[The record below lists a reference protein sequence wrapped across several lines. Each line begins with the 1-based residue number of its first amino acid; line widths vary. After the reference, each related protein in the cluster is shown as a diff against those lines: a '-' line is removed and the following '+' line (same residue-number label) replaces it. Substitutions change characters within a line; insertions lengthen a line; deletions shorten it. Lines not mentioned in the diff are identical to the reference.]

1 MSIKKDKFHE
11 TAIEILNAAQELFY
25 EKGYEK
31 ATTREISQ
39 KVGISKAA
47 LYHHFTN
54 KEEILFKICLRAADE
69 LINNMKRA
77 ISRNKNLDVPLKE
90 KLKDIMLEYAT
101 TYLKNKNF
109 NKILLHEIEFLSPE
123 KKRIILDKE
132 TENVHQL
139 RNFLKE
145 LMDQGVIKKF
155 DPTVMTFSI
164 ISALHWLYFWFKPEK
179 GLSLEEVIEQIA
191 EMYLEG
197 IKTKDDP

>member
-1 MSIKKDKFHE
+1 MPDKRDNFHD
-11 TAIEILNAAQELFY
+11 TAIEILKVAQKLFY
-25 EKGYEK
+25 KKGYEK

-54 KEEILFKICLRAADE
+54 KEEILFKICLRGADE
-69 LINNMKRA
+69 LISNMKRA

-123 KKRIILDKE
+123 KKRVILDKE

-139 RNFLKE
+139 RDFLKE
-145 LMDQGVIKKF
+145 LMDQGLIKKF
-155 DPTVMTFSI
+155 DPTVMTFTI
-164 ISALHWLYFWFKPEK
+164 ISAIHWLYFWFKPDK
-179 GLSLEEVIEQIA
+179 GLSLEQVIEQIA
-191 EMYLEG
+191 EMYLDG
-197 IKTKDDP
+197 IEIKK

>member
-1 MSIKKDKFHE
+1 MSEKKDKFHE

-54 KEEILFKICLRAADE
+54 KEEILFKICLKAADE
-69 LINNMKRA
+69 LINNMKQA
-77 ISRNKNLDVPLKE
+77 ISRNKTLDVPLKE

-123 KKRIILDKE
+123 KKRVILDKE

-191 EMYLEG
+191 EMYLDG
-197 IKTKDDP
+197 IETQNDL

>member
-1 MSIKKDKFHE
+1 MSEKKDKFHD

-69 LINNMKRA
+69 LINNMKQA

-123 KKRIILDKE
+123 KKRVILDKE

-179 GLSLEEVIEQIA
+179 GLSLEKVIEQIA
-191 EMYLEG
+191 EMYLDG
-197 IKTKDDP
+197 IETKNDL

>member
-1 MSIKKDKFHE
+1 MPDKRDSVHD
-11 TAIEILNAAQELFY
+11 TAIEILKVAQELFY
-25 EKGYEK
+25 KKGYEK

-69 LINNMKRA
+69 LISNMKGA

-123 KKRIILDKE
+123 KKRVILDKE

-139 RNFLKE
+139 RDFLKE
-145 LMDQGVIKKF
+145 LMDQGLIKKF
-155 DPTVMTFSI
+155 DPTVMTFTI
-164 ISALHWLYFWFKPEK
+164 ISAIHWLYFWFKPDK
-179 GLSLEEVIEQIA
+179 GLSLEQVIEQIA
-191 EMYLEG
+191 EMYLDG
-197 IKTKDDP
+197 IEIKK

>member
-1 MSIKKDKFHE
+1 MHEKKEQIHD
-11 TAIEILNAAQELFY
+11 TALEILKAAQELFY

-39 KVGISKAA
+39 RVGISKAA

-54 KEEILFKICLRAADE
+54 KEEILFKICIRAADE
-69 LINNMKRA
+69 LINNMRQA
-77 ISRNKNLDVPLKE
+77 ISRNRTTDAPLKE
-90 KLKDIMLEYAT
+90 KIKDIMLEYT
-101 TYLKNKNF
+101 KTYLKNKNF

-123 KKRIILDKE
+123 KKRKILDKE

-139 RNFLKE
+139 RDFLKE
-145 LMDQGVIKKF
+145 LMDAGVIKKF

-179 GLSLEEVIEQIA
+179 KLSLEEVIEQIA
-191 EMYLEG
+191 SMYLDG
-197 IKTKDDP
+197 IEEKNRT

>member
-123 KKRIILDKE
+123 KKRVILDKE

>member
-1 MSIKKDKFHE
+1 MRD
-11 TAIEILNAAQELFY
+11 TALEILKAAQDLFY

-31 ATTREISQ
+31 ASTREISDR
-39 KVGISKAA
+39 VGISKAA
-47 LYHHFTN
+47 LYHHFKN
-54 KEEILFKICLRAADE
+54 KEEILFKICIMAADE
-69 LINNMKRA
+69 LIENMKIA
-77 ISRNKNLDVPLKE
+77 IERNKKAHLPLKE

-109 NKILLHEIEFLSPE
+109 NKILLHEIEFLSPD

-139 RNFLKE
+139 RDFLKE
-145 LMDQGVIKKF
+145 LMNQGLIKKF

-164 ISALHWLYFWFKPEK
+164 ISALHWLYFWFKPNK

-191 EMYLEG
+191 GMYLHG
-197 IKTKDDP
+197 IEEK

>member
-1 MSIKKDKFHE
+1 MSEKKDKFHD

-54 KEEILFKICLRAADE
+54 KEEILFKICLKAADE
-69 LINNMKRA
+69 LINNMKQA
-77 ISRNKNLDVPLKE
+77 ISRNKTLDIPLKE

-145 LMDQGVIKKF
+145 LMDKGVIKKF

-191 EMYLEG
+191 QMYLDG
-197 IKTKDDP
+197 IEIKKDL

>member
-123 KKRIILDKE
+123 KKRVILDKE

-197 IKTKDDP
+197 IEIKNDP